1 MHQQHHQRILV
12 VDDEQ
17 AIADTLTII
26 LRHAGYDA
34 MACYDAGRALE
45 ACTALAPDLLISD
58 VIMPGFT
65 GIDLAILVQQRCP
78 STGILL
84 ISGLGI
90 SFDLMEEARRQG
102 HHFEILE
109 KPIHPTDLL
118 REVAAALREGSSVQR
133 LQRSLRTTSGSDASG
148 GAMWTK

>member
-1 MHQQHHQRILV
+1 MRQQEKKRILV

-17 AIADTLTII
+17 AIADTLIII
-26 LRHAGYDA
+26 LRRAGYEA
-34 MACYDAGRALE
+34 MACYDAARALE
-45 ACTALAPDLLISD
+45 ACTARAPDLLISD
-58 VIMPGFT
+58 VIMPGLT

-102 HHFEILE
+102 HPFEILE

-118 REVAAALREGSSVQR
+118 REVAAALRDGSPLQR
-133 LQRSLRTTSGSDASG
+133 LQREPRTASGSDPSEVRCE
-148 GAMWTK
+148 

>member
-1 MHQQHHQRILV
+1 MRQHHPPRILV

-26 LRHAGYDA
+26 LHHAGYEA
-34 MACYDAGRALE
+34 IACYDAGRALE
-45 ACTALAPDLLISD
+45 IATASPPDLLISD
-58 VIMPGFT
+58 VIMPGLT
-65 GIDLAILVQQRCP
+65 GIDLAILVEQRCP
-78 STGILL
+78 STAILL

-102 HHFEILE
+102 HDFEILE
-109 KPIHPTDLL
+109 QPIHPTDLL
-118 REVAAALREGSSVQR
+118 REVAAALRDGSPLQR

-148 GAMWTK
+148 GAVWMK